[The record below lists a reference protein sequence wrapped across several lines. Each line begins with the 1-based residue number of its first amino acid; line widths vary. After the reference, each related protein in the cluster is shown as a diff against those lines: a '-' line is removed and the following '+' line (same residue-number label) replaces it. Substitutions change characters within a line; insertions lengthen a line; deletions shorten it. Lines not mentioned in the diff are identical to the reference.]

1 LRPVLNLKKR
11 KKASISLEAY
21 LVKKYRGSL
30 SGEHGDGI
38 VRGSFTFYGDKNY
51 ELLKRIKLAFDPN
64 SVMNMGKIVN
74 ALKWM
79 KISVLNRA
87 EKPKFKPFKIFR

>member
-1 LRPVLNLKKR
+1 METALY
-11 KKASISLEAY
+11 E
-21 LVKKYRGSL
+21 
-30 SGEHGDGI
+30 
-38 VRGSFTFYGDKNY
+38 GSFTFMIGDKNY

-87 EKPKFKPFKIFR
+87 ENQVQTIQDFQIAWVF

>member
-1 LRPVLNLKKR
+1 METALY
-11 KKASISLEAY
+11 EEFY
-21 LVKKYRGSL
+21 LY
-30 SGEHGDGI
+30 DD
-38 VRGSFTFYGDKNY
+38 GDKNY

-79 KISVLNRA
+79 KISV
-87 EKPKFKPFKIFR
+87 

>member
-1 LRPVLNLKKR
+1 METELY
-11 KKASISLEAY
+11 EEFY
-21 LVKKYRGSL
+21 LYDWR
-30 SGEHGDGI
+30 
-38 VRGSFTFYGDKNY
+38 KNY

-87 EKPKFKPFKIFR
+87 EKNPKFKPFKIFQIGI

>member
-1 LRPVLNLKKR
+1 METALYEGVLPFM
-11 KKASISLEAY
+11 I
-21 LVKKYRGSL
+21 
-30 SGEHGDGI
+30 
-38 VRGSFTFYGDKNY
+38 GDKIMN
-51 ELLKRIKLAFDPN
+51 LKRIKLAFDPN

-87 EKPKFKPFKIFR
+87 EKNPKFKPFKIFR

>member
-1 LRPVLNLKKR
+1 L
-11 KKASISLEAY
+11 AI
-21 LVKKYRGSL
+21 
-30 SGEHGDGI
+30 
-38 VRGSFTFYGDKNY
+38 NY

-79 KISVLNRA
+79 KIRFEPGRKEPEVQTIQDFQIA
-87 EKPKFKPFKIFR
+87 WVF